1 MSMFPKTNKKTK
13 ITLIFFSI
21 RQKYPCKFEKKK
33 TKTKK
38 KIRQLKRKIDI
49 YIYI

>member
-13 ITLIFFSI
+13 ITFNFFSI
-21 RQKYPCKFEKKK
+21 RQKCPYKLKKN

-38 KIRQLKRKIDI
+38 KIRQLKRLKI
-49 YIYI
+49 